1 MTTSDAISPGG
12 DGLLPEDC
20 RDIDTQ
26 AFVDA
31 VQALCYE
38 PYAGQDGSFSFS
50 YSAGLFK
57 VSWIPLGDPGTE
69 MLTIRWHLEDG
80 RTGEAIA
87 LLEELLKREPDHQE
101 ARSTL
106 AITPPGLPRLA
117 RRWPH
122 RGETAGSF
130 ASSAMARL
138 LSLPFPSAT
147 SVAERQCPI
156 RIISVH
162 LL

>member
-1 MTTSDAISPGG
+1 MATSEALSPGG
-12 DGLLPEDC
+12 DGRLPAMARSFREEDVDLALLPEDC
-20 RDIDTQ
+20 RDIDSQ

-50 YSAGLFK
+50 YSEGLFD

-87 LLEELLKREPDHQE
+87 LLEELLKQEPDHQE

-106 AITPPGLPRLA
+106 A
-117 RRWPH
+117 
-122 RGETAGSF
+122 
-130 ASSAMARL
+130 M
-138 LSLPFPSAT
+138 
-147 SVAERQCPI
+147 
-156 RIISVH
+156 VH
-162 LL
+162 LGYRLRSGC